1 MLIDAEDDEEKGS
14 TWCCW
19 VLEERDKCSS
29 LVCWISEEEE
39 CWKMVKIGVEMDE
52 LGVLD
57 ETKEKGLEERAY
69 G

>member
-1 MLIDAEDDEEKGS
+1 
-14 TWCCW
+14 
-19 VLEERDKCSS
+19 
-29 LVCWISEEEE
+29 
-39 CWKMVKIGVEMDE
+39 MVKIGVEMDE